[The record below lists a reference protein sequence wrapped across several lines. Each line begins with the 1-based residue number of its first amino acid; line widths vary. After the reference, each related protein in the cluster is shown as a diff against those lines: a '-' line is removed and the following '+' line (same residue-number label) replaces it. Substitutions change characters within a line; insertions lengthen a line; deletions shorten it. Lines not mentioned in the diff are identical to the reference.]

1 MILRPPRSTLTD
13 TLLPYTTL
21 FRSFSD
27 EIRQND
33 RALRSFLFAR
43 MYRHYKVNR
52 MTSKARRVVRELFDH
67 YLARP
72 DCLPDEWQSEALDLP
87 QAERARLVADYIAGM
102 TDRFAQDEYAKNF
115 DIRVKNARSEEH
127 TSELQSLMSNCY
139 A

>member
-1 MILRPPRSTLTD
+1 MLQCVIWMSRFVVFFKQKTAYEMRI
-13 TLLPYTTL
+13 
-21 FRSFSD
+21 SD
-27 EIRQND
+27 WSSD
-33 RALRSFLFAR
+33 VCSSDL
-43 MYRHYKVNR
+43 VNR

-115 DIRVKNARSEEH
+115 DIRVKNA
-127 TSELQSLMSNCY
+127 
-139 A
+139 